1 VRITVP
7 HRKTKAEAVATV
19 DRAMLHIFDGLAAGP
34 LTVSEA
40 QKTWSGSTMT
50 FSLVAKMG
58 FLSNPIRGSVEVTD
72 ENITIDADLG
82 LLARLMPQEKVRTVV
97 ETRVRGLLT

>member
-1 VRITVP
+1 
-7 HRKTKAEAVATV
+7 
-19 DRAMLHIFDGLAAGP
+19 
-34 LTVSEA
+34 
-40 QKTWSGSTMT
+40 MT

-58 FLSNPIRGSVEVTD
+58 FLSNPIRGLVEVTD